1 MRQRE
6 FISLVGSTVVAWP
19 ACGARSNPQQKFLCR
34 RARARRAEEGDV
46 NLSVLQKAFNDLG
59 YIEGIKVS

>member
-19 ACGARSNPQQKFLCR
+19 ACGARGNPQQKFLCR
-34 RARARRAEEGDV
+34 RARARRAEEGV
-46 NLSVLQKAFNDLG
+46 TFNDLG